1 MREKF
6 FHFCCCCCHR
16 SDHNLSLSR
25 TQTWFGIR
33 TRIRIHIRIRIGSA
47 SLRLVFGRVALGVAN
62 SFVIYRCAIRLGF
75 GHSLRCDATR
85 SCVHV
90 CVYLCVCSCFM
101 GWNRLESSSIV
112 VVYINIYLC
121 MRSSRQLIASP
132 ESHLLSSIYT
142 PLPFPSPNPLPHPFL
157 PLTPI
162 AAALTAAGAWQ
173 RRCCAVAITVLS
185 PPVRRQGDRGNCQW
199 YMTEQYM
206 HISIY
211 TIYILYIW

>member
-1 MREKF
+1 MRP
-6 FHFCCCCCHR
+6 
-16 SDHNLSLSR
+16 
-25 TQTWFGIR
+25 
-33 TRIRIHIRIRIGSA
+33 
-47 SLRLVFGRVALGVAN
+47 GRV
-62 SFVIYRCAIRLGF
+62 CM
-75 GHSLRCDATR
+75 
-85 SCVHV
+85 
-90 CVYLCVCSCFM
+90 CVCSCFM
-101 GWNRLESSSIV
+101 GWNRLESSRIV

-142 PLPFPSPNPLPHPFL
+142 PFPSPNPLPHPFL

-206 HISIY
+206 HI
-211 TIYILYIW
+211 YILYICIYCIYDNNAADAAGLGVGCGSYGSSSPYACEWPKAMRKWESKRSSITISISI